1 MNMLSK
7 LIHRSQL
14 IEAGT
19 LRIPALSPAP
29 PPGDRAKFGQ
39 NHFVFDLSYN
49 FHSNILG
56 TQSM

>member
-1 MNMLSK
+1 MTMLSK

-19 LRIPALSPAP
+19 LHVPALSPAQS
-29 PPGDRAKFGQ
+29 PGDGANFAQ
-39 NHFVFDLSYN
+39 NHFVFGLSYN